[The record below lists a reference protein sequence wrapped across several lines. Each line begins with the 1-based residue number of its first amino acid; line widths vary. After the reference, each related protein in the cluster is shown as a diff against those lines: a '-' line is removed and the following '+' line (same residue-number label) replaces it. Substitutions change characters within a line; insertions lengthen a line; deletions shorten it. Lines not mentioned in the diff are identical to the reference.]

1 MKKIIVFCVLNFFFI
16 NPSQA
21 NDITDFQIEGI
32 SLYDSALQ
40 HFSKTKIENSPK
52 VAYRDK
58 SYTTAAITSSKF
70 ETYQSIQITYKTNDK
85 KFIIKDIAGDKY
97 INYKKCMEQLKKT
110 NSEFDELFPNAKK
123 DNLQTYSHP
132 IDKSGNSKISD
143 IYWSFKNGDLIV
155 FSCYDWSSQIKKQKN
170 WIDQLRIAIGS
181 KEVHDFFT
189 SNPY

>member
-1 MKKIIVFCVLNFFFI
+1 MKKFLVFLILNFLFI
-16 NPSQA
+16 NPFQA
-21 NDITDFQIEGI
+21 DDITDFQIEGI

-40 HFSKTKIENSPK
+40 HFSKIEIENSGK

-58 SYTTAAITSSKF
+58 SYTTAAISSSKF
-70 ETYQSIQITYKTNDK
+70 ETYQSIQITYKTNDE
-85 KFIIKDIAGDKY
+85 KFIIRDIAGDKY

-110 NSEFDELFPNAKK
+110 NDEFDELFPNAKK

-132 IDKSGNSKISD
+132 VDKSGNSKISD

-155 FSCYDWSSQIKKQKN
+155 LSCYNWSSQIKKRNN
-170 WIDQLRIAIGS
+170 WEDQLRIAIGS

>member
-40 HFSKTKIENSPK
+40 HFSKTKIENSGK

-97 INYKKCMEQLKKT
+97 IDYKKCMEQLKKT

-123 DNLQTYSHP
+123 DNLQTYTHP

-155 FSCYDWSSQIKKQKN
+155 LSCYDWSSQIKKQKN
-170 WIDQLRIAIGS
+170 WEDQLRIAIGS

>member
-1 MKKIIVFCVLNFFFI
+1 MKKFLAIIILSLCFI
-16 NPSQA
+16 ISSQA
-21 NDITDFQIEGI
+21 DDITDFQIEGI

-40 HFSKTKIENSPK
+40 HFSKTKIENSGK

-97 INYKKCMEQLKKT
+97 IDYKKCMEQLKKT

-123 DNLQTYSHP
+123 DNLQTYTHP

-155 FSCYDWSSQIKKQKN
+155 LSCYDWSSQIKKQKN
-170 WIDQLRIAIGS
+170 WEDQLRIAIGS